1 METVDFFAERV
12 IGVPAFGVGEV
23 ALADVRDGRFDGVAF
38 ACERNL
44 VDGAEGEREPGKCTR
59 PVDTECRYAFFA
71 IAFETQEVPF
81 LVLQKAVEGVRSPT
95 HIVDE
100 LVIVAVPVEFGVCHA
115 SRERGKSATRV
126 CVGAHL
132 ENVIAFAV
140 TEKEVLELAVI
151 VGNAPSVEACAV
163 SAQNFK
169 FSAVVT
175 LQNKALHSA
184 QRTGNKFE
192 VAHVFNLAI
201 TIFAIMDSQTIVAPM
216 TPAGVSAVAAIR
228 VSGSKVREVV
238 RLLFGESA
246 IKNLKPREA
255 KLATARD
262 YRTMVG
268 EDRATALVIDSLL
281 YIFFEG
287 PNSYTGEDVLELYPH
302 GNPIIVRELIQ
313 VIKSVDGVRLAE
325 PGEYTRRAFLNGR
338 MDLVQAE
345 SVADVI
351 HSANRDELKNAH
363 RLLGGALSKKVKTL
377 TEQVMDI
384 SARLELDVDFSEEE
398 ADPDYATWGVKI
410 SAIRESVESILKSFK
425 GKAAVSRLPLAVLY
439 GAPNAG
445 KSSLVN
451 ALLGEDRILVSNI
464 PGTTRDFVEV
474 RLFLDGGEIRLV
486 DTAGIADKATDALD
500 ALSMEKSKEI
510 LAEAD
515 MKILVVDGSGVSD
528 CNVIARN
535 ASDEAIQPDFI
546 VVSKSD
552 LGASRQG
559 GASRHPE
566 RSEGSSESSLRISSK
581 TGEGL
586 AELKRAMNA
595 VLFKKT
601 ENSEDLWITSERE
614 KTCLEEAL
622 AGIDRALNL
631 IRTNP
636 AVELLAFEMQL
647 VRRSLQSI
655 TGEISS
661 EDVLQQI
668 FAGFC
673 IGK

>member
-1 METVDFFAERV
+1 
-12 IGVPAFGVGEV
+12 
-23 ALADVRDGRFDGVAF
+23 
-38 ACERNL
+38 
-44 VDGAEGEREPGKCTR
+44 
-59 PVDTECRYAFFA
+59 
-71 IAFETQEVPF
+71 
-81 LVLQKAVEGVRSPT
+81 
-95 HIVDE
+95 
-100 LVIVAVPVEFGVCHA
+100 
-115 SRERGKSATRV
+115 
-126 CVGAHL
+126 
-132 ENVIAFAV
+132 
-140 TEKEVLELAVI
+140 
-151 VGNAPSVEACAV
+151 
-163 SAQNFK
+163 
-169 FSAVVT
+169 
-175 LQNKALHSA
+175 
-184 QRTGNKFE
+184 
-192 VAHVFNLAI
+192 
-201 TIFAIMDSQTIVAPM
+201 MDSQTIVAPM

-228 VSGSKVREVV
+228 VSGSRVREVV
-238 RLLFGESA
+238 RLLFGEA
-246 IKNLKPREA
+246 ALKNLKAREA

-262 YRTMVG
+262 YRTMAG
-268 EDRATALVIDSLL
+268 DDRATAQVIDSLL

-384 SARLELDVDFSEEE
+384 SARLELDVDFAEEE
-398 ADPDYATWGVKI
+398 ADPDYATWGTKI
-410 SAIRESVESILKSFK
+410 EAIRESVESILKSFR

-451 ALLGEDRILVSNI
+451 ALLGEDRILVSDI

-486 DTAGIADKATDALD
+486 DTAGIADKAADALD
-500 ALSMEKSKEI
+500 ALSMEKSREI

-515 MKILVVDGSGVSD
+515 MKILVLDGANENCAFSPSSTGLPASSSTEGRGSIISSLRHSD
-528 CNVIARN
+528 
-535 ASDEAIQPDFI
+535 DAIHPDFI
-546 VVSKSD
+546 VISKSD

-559 GASRHPE
+559 NACMDMTNSIH
-566 RSEGSSESSLRISSK
+566 ISSK
-581 TGEGL
+581 TGAGL
-586 AELKRAMNA
+586 VELRQTMNA
-595 VLFKKT
+595 ALFKKT

-614 KTCLEEAL
+614 KACLEEAL
-622 AGIDRALNL
+622 AGIDRTLSL

-636 AVELLAFEMQL
+636 AVELIAFEMQL
-647 VRRSLQSI
+647 VRRALQSI

-661 EDVLQQI
+661 EDVLQKI

>member
-1 METVDFFAERV
+1 
-12 IGVPAFGVGEV
+12 
-23 ALADVRDGRFDGVAF
+23 
-38 ACERNL
+38 
-44 VDGAEGEREPGKCTR
+44 
-59 PVDTECRYAFFA
+59 
-71 IAFETQEVPF
+71 
-81 LVLQKAVEGVRSPT
+81 
-95 HIVDE
+95 
-100 LVIVAVPVEFGVCHA
+100 
-115 SRERGKSATRV
+115 
-126 CVGAHL
+126 
-132 ENVIAFAV
+132 
-140 TEKEVLELAVI
+140 
-151 VGNAPSVEACAV
+151 
-163 SAQNFK
+163 
-169 FSAVVT
+169 
-175 LQNKALHSA
+175 
-184 QRTGNKFE
+184 
-192 VAHVFNLAI
+192 
-201 TIFAIMDSQTIVAPM
+201 MDSQTIVAPM
-216 TPAGVSAVAAIR
+216 TPAGVSAVAALR
-228 VSGSKVREVV
+228 VSGSKVREVI

-246 IKNLKPREA
+246 IKNLKAREA

-262 YRTMVG
+262 FRTMAG
-268 EDRATALVIDSLL
+268 NDRKTAQVIDSLL

-302 GNPIIVRELIQ
+302 GNPIIVRELLQ

-351 HSANRDELKNAH
+351 HSANRAELKNAH

-384 SARLELDVDFSEEE
+384 SARLELDVDFAEEE
-398 ADPDYATWGVKI
+398 ADPDYATWGAKI
-410 SAIRESVESILKSFK
+410 EAIRESVESILKSFK
-425 GKAAVSRLPLAVLY
+425 GSAAVRRLPLAVLY

-474 RLFLDGGEIRLV
+474 RLFLAGGEIRLV
-486 DTAGIADKATDALD
+486 DTAGIAEHATDALD
-500 ALSMEKSKEI
+500 ALSMEKSREI

-515 MKILVVDGSGVSD
+515 MKILVMDG
-528 CNVIARN
+528 
-535 ASDEAIQPDFI
+535 ASQPFPTDSPASFSTEGRESIQSKDPTPDL
-546 VVSKSD
+546 VVYSKSD
-552 LGASRQG
+552 LLDESGSADSLALCHPKQPFPTDSPTSFSTDSPASFSTEGRESIQSKDPTPASAGMTTVDESSPMGNG
-559 GASRHPE
+559 GAV
-566 RSEGSSESSLRISSK
+566 LRVSSK

-586 AELKRAMNA
+586 DALTEAMNIR
-595 VLFKKT
+595 LFANRD
-601 ENSEDLWITSERE
+601 ESEDIWITSERE

-622 AGIDRALNL
+622 AGIDRALSL

-636 AVELLAFEMQL
+636 AVELIAFEMQL
-647 VRRSLQSI
+647 VRRALQSI

-661 EDVLQQI
+661 EDVLQKI

>member
-1 METVDFFAERV
+1 
-12 IGVPAFGVGEV
+12 
-23 ALADVRDGRFDGVAF
+23 
-38 ACERNL
+38 
-44 VDGAEGEREPGKCTR
+44 
-59 PVDTECRYAFFA
+59 
-71 IAFETQEVPF
+71 
-81 LVLQKAVEGVRSPT
+81 
-95 HIVDE
+95 
-100 LVIVAVPVEFGVCHA
+100 
-115 SRERGKSATRV
+115 
-126 CVGAHL
+126 
-132 ENVIAFAV
+132 
-140 TEKEVLELAVI
+140 
-151 VGNAPSVEACAV
+151 
-163 SAQNFK
+163 
-169 FSAVVT
+169 
-175 LQNKALHSA
+175 
-184 QRTGNKFE
+184 
-192 VAHVFNLAI
+192 
-201 TIFAIMDSQTIVAPM
+201 MDSQTIVAPM

-228 VSGSKVREVV
+228 VSGSKGREVV
-238 RLLFGESA
+238 RPLFGESA
-246 IKNLKPREA
+246 FKNLKPREA

-268 EDRATALVIDSLL
+268 DDRKTAQVIDSLL

-515 MKILVVDGSGVSD
+515 MKILVVDGADERDAKKEVPAFAGMT
-528 CNVIARN
+528 NEEHVIARN
-535 ASDEAIQPDFI
+535 DSDEAIQPDF
-546 VVSKSD
+546 VVISKSD
-552 LGASRQG
+552 LVASRQG

-566 RSEGSSESSLRISSK
+566 QSEGSSESSLRISSK

-586 AELKRAMNA
+586 AELRQVMNA
-595 VLFKKT
+595 TLFKKT

-622 AGIDRALNL
+622 AGIDRALSL

-661 EDVLQQI
+661 EDVLQKI

>member
-1 METVDFFAERV
+1 
-12 IGVPAFGVGEV
+12 
-23 ALADVRDGRFDGVAF
+23 
-38 ACERNL
+38 
-44 VDGAEGEREPGKCTR
+44 
-59 PVDTECRYAFFA
+59 
-71 IAFETQEVPF
+71 
-81 LVLQKAVEGVRSPT
+81 
-95 HIVDE
+95 
-100 LVIVAVPVEFGVCHA
+100 
-115 SRERGKSATRV
+115 
-126 CVGAHL
+126 
-132 ENVIAFAV
+132 
-140 TEKEVLELAVI
+140 
-151 VGNAPSVEACAV
+151 
-163 SAQNFK
+163 
-169 FSAVVT
+169 
-175 LQNKALHSA
+175 
-184 QRTGNKFE
+184 
-192 VAHVFNLAI
+192 
-201 TIFAIMDSQTIVAPM
+201 MDSQTIVAPM

-228 VSGSKVREVV
+228 VSGSRVREVV
-238 RLLFGESA
+238 RLLFGEA
-246 IKNLKPREA
+246 ALKNLKAREA

-262 YRTMVG
+262 YRTMAG
-268 EDRATALVIDSLL
+268 DDRATAQVIDSLL

-384 SARLELDVDFSEEE
+384 SARLELDVDFAEEE
-398 ADPDYATWGVKI
+398 ADPDYATWGTKI
-410 SAIRESVESILKSFK
+410 EAIRESVESILKSFR

-451 ALLGEDRILVSNI
+451 ALLGEDRILVSDI

-486 DTAGIADKATDALD
+486 DTAGIADKAADALD
-500 ALSMEKSKEI
+500 ALSMEKSREI

-515 MKILVVDGSGVSD
+515 MKILVIDGANENCAFSPSSTGLPASSSTEGRGSIISSLRHSD
-528 CNVIARN
+528 
-535 ASDEAIQPDFI
+535 DAIHPDFI
-546 VVSKSD
+546 VISKSD
-552 LGASRQG
+552 LGASRPG
-559 GASRHPE
+559 NACVDMTNSIH
-566 RSEGSSESSLRISSK
+566 ISSK
-581 TGEGL
+581 TGAGL
-586 AELKRAMNA
+586 ADLKRVMNA
-595 VLFKKT
+595 TLFKKT

-614 KTCLEEAL
+614 KACLEEAL
-622 AGIDRALNL
+622 AGIDRTLSL

-636 AVELLAFEMQL
+636 AVELIAFEMQL
-647 VRRSLQSI
+647 VRRALQSI

-661 EDVLQQI
+661 EDVLQKI

>member
-1 METVDFFAERV
+1 
-12 IGVPAFGVGEV
+12 
-23 ALADVRDGRFDGVAF
+23 
-38 ACERNL
+38 
-44 VDGAEGEREPGKCTR
+44 
-59 PVDTECRYAFFA
+59 
-71 IAFETQEVPF
+71 
-81 LVLQKAVEGVRSPT
+81 
-95 HIVDE
+95 
-100 LVIVAVPVEFGVCHA
+100 
-115 SRERGKSATRV
+115 
-126 CVGAHL
+126 
-132 ENVIAFAV
+132 
-140 TEKEVLELAVI
+140 
-151 VGNAPSVEACAV
+151 
-163 SAQNFK
+163 
-169 FSAVVT
+169 
-175 LQNKALHSA
+175 
-184 QRTGNKFE
+184 
-192 VAHVFNLAI
+192 
-201 TIFAIMDSQTIVAPM
+201 MDSQTIVAPM

-238 RLLFGESA
+238 CLLFGESA
-246 IKNLKPREA
+246 LKNLKPREA

-268 EDRATALVIDSLL
+268 DDRKTAQVIDCLL

-384 SARLELDVDFSEEE
+384 SARLELDVDFAEEE
-398 ADPDYATWGVKI
+398 ADPDYATWDMKI
-410 SAIRESVESILKSFK
+410 EAIRESVESILKSFK

-515 MKILVVDGSGVSD
+515 MKILVVDGSDDKCEERASQPCLHGNDRAQHLVLERSESTKTKD
-528 CNVIARN
+528 ERGECCGDACVPIAEPTGLGTKCKDESCDRICAGMTNEENVIARN
-535 ASDEAIQPDFI
+535 DSGACREQSVAEAIQPDFV

-552 LGASRQG
+552 LGASRPG

-566 RSEGSSESSLRISSK
+566 QSEGSSESRLRISSK

-595 VLFKKT
+595 ALFKKI

-622 AGIDRALNL
+622 AGIDRALSL

-661 EDVLQQI
+661 EDVLQKI